1 MKQNKL
7 RIIVCWIFCVV
18 SISNFAQQ
26 KQIDA
31 LKKQLKNR
39 SLSDSLKI
47 KYLGDLGW
55 YFSSF
60 SSDSAFKY
68 NELALA
74 LSKKTNNL
82 RGIAQAYNDLG
93 IVYYRLSQFD
103 SSLVFYRKSF
113 SIRKKIN
120 DNVGIASLY
129 NKMGIAHNQLFRLD
143 SAIYYAFKSLKI
155 YENLGE
161 KRFVAANLN
170 NIANLYK
177 DTKQFKKAFEKH
189 QEALKIRNSLQD
201 EKGILESFVGIGNVH
216 IALKNNDSAKVY
228 YEKSLDIAAKLNA
241 INELS
246 TIYNNLGTLYKSEN
260 DFTKSFANFKQS
272 LQIRQQLQDNYGI
285 ASTLLSLSDLQM
297 KQKNFLESERYLHQG
312 LSIAKSVKANE
323 LQQDAYKQFMEL
335 KAYLKQPDSVSY
347 YKEKFIE
354 MQELLINNKVIQQLS
369 ELETKYQT
377 AKKEAEIAAQKEVL
391 LEQELALKNKS
402 LYATIITFALL
413 FLGLLFFA
421 NYKKNQFKRKQLQKE
436 IDLKDALATIKTQ
449 NRLQEQRLRISRDL
463 HDNIGAQL
471 TFIISSLD
479 NLKYLSKVANDSLKE
494 KLTNISSFTSETIF
508 QLRDTIWAM
517 NKAEISVED
526 LHTRVLSFVQKAK
539 KAITN
544 IDFDISYDID
554 TNVGF
559 SSLIGI
565 NIFRVIQE
573 SINNA
578 IKYADAKKIT
588 IHLFKN
594 ETIFKASIVDDGKG
608 FDLKKVDL
616 GNGLANMEERV
627 SEINASISIDSTIG
641 KGTKITI
648 EVPLKNETHV

>member
-1 MKQNKL
+1 MKQIRL
-7 RIIVCWIFCVV
+7 RIISFGIFCIV
-18 SISNFAQQ
+18 SFANFAQQ

-31 LKKQLKNR
+31 LKEQLKNP
-39 SLSDSLKI
+39 SISDSLKI
-47 KYLGDLGW
+47 KYWGDLGW
-55 YFSSF
+55 YYSGF

-68 NELALA
+68 NKLALA

-82 RGIAQAYNDLG
+82 GGISQAYNDLG
-93 IVYYRLSQFD
+93 IIHYRLSQFD
-103 SSLVFYRKSF
+103 SSLVYYRKSLT
-113 SIRKKIN
+113 IRKKIN

-129 NKMGIAHNQLFRLD
+129 NKMGIAHNQLFQLD
-143 SAIYYAFKSLKI
+143 SAIHYAYESLKI
-155 YENLGE
+155 YEKLGQ

-177 DTKQFKKAFEKH
+177 DTKQFQKAFEKH
-189 QEALKIRNSLQD
+189 QEALKIRTLLND

-216 IALKNNDSAKVY
+216 ISLKNIDSAKVY
-228 YEKSLDIAAKLNA
+228 YEKSLGIATKLNA

-260 DFTKSFANFKQS
+260 DFAKSFANFKKS

-297 KQKNFLESERYLHQG
+297 KQKNYVESERYLHQG
-312 LSIAKSVKANE
+312 LSISKTIKANE

-335 KAYLKQPDSVSY
+335 KAYLKQPDSVSF

-377 AKKEAEIAAQKEVL
+377 AQKEAEIAAQKEIVL
-391 LEQELALKNKS
+391 TQELALKNKS
-402 LYATIITFALL
+402 LYATIVTFAFL

-436 IDLKDALATIKTQ
+436 MDLKDALATIKTQ

-479 NLKYLSKVANDSLKE
+479 NLKYLSKDANDSLKE
-494 KLTNISSFTSETIF
+494 KLTTISSFTSDTIF

-517 NKAEISVED
+517 NKAEISMED

-539 KAITN
+539 NAVPKTA
-544 IDFDISYDID
+544 FDINYDID
-554 TNVGF
+554 TNIGF
-559 SSLIGI
+559 SSLVGI

-573 SINNA
+573 AINNA
-578 IKYADAKKIT
+578 IKYADATKIT
-588 IHLFKN
+588 IHLFQN
-594 ETIFKASIVDDGKG
+594 EDNFTVSVIDDGKG
-608 FDLKKVDL
+608 FDLKEVAL
-616 GNGLANMEERV
+616 GNGLANMEQRI
-627 SEINASISIDSTIG
+627 SEINGSISIDSIPE
-641 KGTKITI
+641 KGTKII
-648 EVPLKNETHV
+648 IQVPLKN

>member
-1 MKQNKL
+1 MKHFRL
-7 RIIVCWIFCVV
+7 RLIFIWVFCVV
-18 SISNFAQQ
+18 SFTNFAQQ

-31 LKKQLKNR
+31 LKEQLKNR

-55 YFSSF
+55 YYSSF

-68 NELALA
+68 NKLALA

-82 RGIAQAYNDLG
+82 GGISQAYNDLG
-93 IVYYRLSQFD
+93 IIHYRLSQFD
-103 SSLVFYRKSF
+103 SSLVYYRKSLP
-113 SIRKKIN
+113 IRKKIN

-129 NKMGIAHNQLFRLD
+129 NKIGIAHNQLFQLD
-143 SAIYYAFKSLKI
+143 SAIFYAFESLKI
-155 YENLGE
+155 YEKLGQ

-177 DTKQFKKAFEKH
+177 DTKQFQKAFEKH
-189 QEALKIRNSLQD
+189 QEALKIRTSLQD

-228 YEKSLDIAAKLNA
+228 YEKSLEIGTKLNA

-260 DFTKSFANFKQS
+260 DFSKSFANFKKS

-297 KQKNFLESERYLHQG
+297 KQKNYLESERYLHQG
-312 LSIAKSVKANE
+312 LSIAKTVKANE

-335 KAYLKQPDSVSY
+335 KAYLKQPDSVSF

-354 MQELLINNKVIQQLS
+354 MQQLLINNKVIQQLS

-377 AKKEAEIAAQKEVL
+377 AKKEAEIATQKEIVL
-391 LEQELALKNKS
+391 QQELALKNKS
-402 LYATIITFALL
+402 LYATIVTFALL

-421 NYKKNQFKRKQLQKE
+421 NHKKNQFKRKQLQKE

-479 NLKYLSKVANDSLKE
+479 NLKYLSKDTNDSLKE
-494 KLTNISSFTSETIF
+494 KLTNISSFTSDTIF

-539 KAITN
+539 KAVPKTE
-544 IDFDISYDID
+544 FDINYDID
-554 TNVGF
+554 TNIGF
-559 SSLIGI
+559 SSLVGI

-573 SINNA
+573 AINNA

-588 IHLFKN
+588 IHLFKD
-594 ETIFKASIVDDGKG
+594 ETVFKASIIDDGKG
-608 FDLKKVDL
+608 FDIKKVDL
-616 GNGLANMEERV
+616 GNGLANMEQRI
-627 SEINASISIDSTIG
+627 SEINASISIDSTPDN
-641 KGTKITI
+641 GTKII
-648 EVPLKNETHV
+648 IHLPLKN